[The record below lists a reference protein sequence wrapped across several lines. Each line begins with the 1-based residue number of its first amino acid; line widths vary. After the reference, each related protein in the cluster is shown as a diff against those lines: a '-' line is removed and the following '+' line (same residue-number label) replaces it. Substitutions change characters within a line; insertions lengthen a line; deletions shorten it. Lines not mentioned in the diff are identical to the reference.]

1 MYEWEGTRMAYDTM
15 VSPQDRSPLQDEV
28 DEYFCPVCGEE
39 LSLSN
44 FLTDARDYY
53 CPFCAT
59 RQTPAV
65 V

>member
-1 MYEWEGTRMAYDTM
+1 MAYDTN
-15 VSPQDRSPLQDEV
+15 VLTRDRSPLQDEV
-28 DEYFCPVCGEE
+28 EEYFCPVCGEE
-39 LSLSN
+39 LALSN
-44 FLTDARDYY
+44 YLTAERDYY

>member
-1 MYEWEGTRMAYDTM
+1 MSLRTRI
-15 VSPQDRSPLQDEV
+15 SPDDRSPIQDDL
-28 DEYFCPVCGEE
+28 DEYFCPVCGVE
-39 LSLSN
+39 LSRSS
-44 FLTDARDYY
+44 FLTAEQDYY